1 MSHIPYEIRAAFY
14 LLIGLV
20 MLTMISGV
28 AALGT
33 IMRPMRWG
41 ERRSAQF

>member
-20 MLTMISGV
+20 MLTMISAV

-41 ERRSAQF
+41 ESRSAQF

>member
-1 MSHIPYEIRAAFY
+1 MSHIPGEIRAAFY

-20 MLTMISGV
+20 MLIMISAV

-33 IMRPMRWG
+33 IMRPVRWA
-41 ERRSAQF
+41 ERRSAQL